1 MLLILYYYYLLVTM
15 RSTVYAVASSPS
27 ICLSVTIYCGV
38 KATKHIKQICLHNL
52 TDQLFKFS

>member
-1 MLLILYYYYLLVTM
+1 MFM
-15 RSTVYAVASSPS
+15 HSTVYAVASSPS
-27 ICLSVTIYCGV
+27 ICLSVTIYCCV